1 MLMIVLISVVRA
13 MLLILASS
21 VYIVYI
27 IISIISF
34 ILSEYNS
41 LRDSQLL

>member
-1 MLMIVLISVVRA
+1 MIVLITVVRE
-13 MLLILASS
+13 MLLTLASS

-27 IISIISF
+27 IITIISF